1 MSNKIGRFEILSD
14 LSRSAVGGVFK
25 ASDPES
31 GQTIALKTLQPGV
44 LGEQYAPLIQS
55 VLEEATASQV
65 LNSHNLTQLF
75 GAQEMDGQFCAA
87 MEYVQG
93 NSVATMLARKEG
105 FSIWDLQDIA
115 RQSCQ
120 GLDHAHVKNV
130 VHYSL
135 EPAKIMVSWDGTVK
149 ILSFGISR
157 MSTFGCQEPGKAP
170 EVLHYMSPEQVRGEA
185 LDARSNIFSLGA
197 IFYEMVTETKAFPGD
212 DADQVRQQIA
222 EQMPAPAGQL
232 NRKLHPALS
241 EVIMKALAKA
251 PEERY
256 QNGQE
261 LVNDLERC
269 KESPLKAAAA
279 KKPGATAS
287 PAAPQK
293 PAVMASAAPAPVSK
307 PQPPRASSSSVP
319 STTPATAPRQQKPA
333 VSEAVSRVESRPVN
347 EFAVTAS
354 PASTAEEPATL
365 SAAESVPAEEKAFIP
380 SWRAAAAGFGG
391 GDAGSTSG
399 ELSSTPKLDASAQFI
414 STCVKA
420 SVEAFTQEEQ
430 TMSAAA
436 AKPQP
441 AAPKIAVDPMMQE
454 GGKPGG
460 AHSVSFSEINEL
472 PPLKEAYV
480 PPPPPPPPLET
491 QPLEPPP
498 ATMFQNATPE
508 KPRVQPQAVA
518 KQAARKAVTEIKKT
532 PPKLF
537 IYSIAAAV
545 VVILLV
551 VVGMVYRIHSE
562 NAEDNPET
570 PATVPAA
577 STTQPATSQPAT
589 PVAPVQ
595 AGSTAVQAEPSEPAR
610 KAGVSVTP
618 KYKNKKVKAP
628 VAVPALVPGQLTINS
643 TPEGAEVSLDDHH
656 DPSWVTPFNMSGLM
670 PGQHIVKVN
679 KSGFSGETR
688 SIEVASGSK
697 SFLVVQLA
705 PLTATLSV
713 SSEPAGAMVLLDGKD
728 TGRVTPTQ
736 ISVDKA
742 GTHTVLVKKQ
752 GYLDETTTANLVPG
766 QLLHFSP
773 SLKALGATDDIKI
786 GGGKL
791 KRMFGGNGDT
801 AGMGTVSVKTQ
812 PKGAQVAINNRILDK
827 LTPLE
832 FYLNP
837 GTYVVDITAT
847 GYKDV
852 HRVITVEKNGKVA
865 VEENLDRQ

>member
-1 MSNKIGRFEILSD
+1 MSNNIGRFEILSD

-31 GQTIALKTLQPGV
+31 GQTIALKTLQPDV
-44 LGEQYAPLIQS
+44 LGEQYASLIQA

-120 GLDHAHVKNV
+120 GLDHAHVKGV

-157 MSTFGCQEPGKAP
+157 MSTFRCQEPGKAP

-212 DADQVRQQIA
+212 DADQVRQQIV
-222 EQMPAPAGQL
+222 EQMPTPAGQL

-251 PEERY
+251 PLDRY

-269 KESPLKAAAA
+269 KESPVKAAAKRPA
-279 KKPGATAS
+279 ASAS
-287 PAAPQK
+287 PASPQK
-293 PAVMASAAPAPVSK
+293 PAVSGSTAPTSVRK
-307 PQPPRASSSSVP
+307 QQPQRASSISASV
-319 STTPATAPRQQKPA
+319 SALASAPTIARPEKPA
-333 VSEAVSRVESRPVN
+333 VAEAVSKVESKPAN
-347 EFAVTAS
+347 EFAVTPS
-354 PASTAEEPATL
+354 PVPPAEEPVAAIA
-365 SAAESVPAEEKAFIP
+365 AAESVPAEEKAFVP

-391 GDAGSTSG
+391 SDANSTSG

-420 SVEAFTQEEQ
+420 SVEAFTQEEES
-430 TMSAAA
+430 MSAAA

-454 GGKPGG
+454 AETAGG

-480 PPPPPPPPLET
+480 PAPPPAET
-491 QPLEPPP
+491 QPAEPPP

-545 VVILLV
+545 AVILLV

-570 PATVPAA
+570 SA
-577 STTQPATSQPAT
+577 SAPPSSTQQANSQPAT
-589 PVAPVQ
+589 PVAPPQ
-595 AGSTAVQAEPSEPAR
+595 AGSTSVQAETPEAAR
-610 KAGVSVTP
+610 KSAVSVTP
-618 KYKNKKVKAP
+618 KYKSKKVKPP
-628 VAVPALVPGQLTINS
+628 VAAPLLVPGQLTINS
-643 TPEGAEVSLDDHH
+643 TPEGAEVSLDDRH

-713 SSEPAGAMVLLDGKD
+713 TSEPAGAAVLLDGRD
-728 TGRVTPTQ
+728 TGRVTPAQ
-736 ISVDKA
+736 ISIDKA

-773 SLKALGATDDIKI
+773 SLKTLGATDDIKI

-865 VEENLDRQ
+865 IEENLDRQ